1 MNYFITGIDT
11 DAGKSIVTGVMALYL
26 KSKGVN
32 VITQKLA
39 QTGCVNSSED
49 ILTHRE
55 LMGMEMVSEDY
66 EGLTCPYVFS
76 FPASPHLAARLDGVT
91 IDPQLLSAATDELG
105 NRYHT
110 VLIEGAGGLMVPL
123 SDELNLIDYL
133 VDRQYPIILVTSA
146 KIGSINHT
154 LLTLEVCKAKGLE
167 VVGLVFNHFGSPNKV
182 VAEDSLSLFRRTLP
196 QYFPLA
202 KVVEVPVI
210 DARSE
215 VVDFSEIFLGA

>member
-1 MNYFITGIDT
+1 
-11 DAGKSIVTGVMALYL
+11 
-26 KSKGVN
+26 
-32 VITQKLA
+32 
-39 QTGCVNSSED
+39 
-49 ILTHRE
+49 
-55 LMGMEMVSEDY
+55 
-66 EGLTCPYVFS
+66 
-76 FPASPHLAARLDGVT
+76 
-91 IDPQLLSAATDELG
+91 
-105 NRYHT
+105 
-110 VLIEGAGGLMVPL
+110 MVPL

-167 VVGLVFNHFGSPNKV
+167 VVGLVFNHFGAPNKV
-182 VAEDSLSLFRRTLP
+182 VAEDSLALFRRTLP

-215 VVDFSEIFLGA
+215 VVDFSVLFGS

>member
-11 DAGKSIVTGVMALYL
+11 YAGKSIVTGVMARYL

-32 VITQKLA
+32 VITQKLT
-39 QTGCVNSSED
+39 QTGCTQTSED

-76 FPASPHLAARLDGVT
+76 FPASPHLAARLDGVP
-91 IDPQLLSAATDELG
+91 IDPQLLSVATDELA
-105 NRYHT
+105 NRYQT

-123 SDELNLIDYL
+123 SEELNLIDYL

-167 VVGLVFNHFGSPNKV
+167 VVGLVFNHFGAPNKV
-182 VAEDSLSLFRRTLP
+182 VAEDSLALFRRTLP
-196 QYFPLA
+196 HYFPQA

-215 VVDFSEIFLGA
+215 VVDFLELFG

>member
-11 DAGKSIVTGVMALYL
+11 DAGKSIVTGVMARYL

-39 QTGCVNSSED
+39 QTGCIDSSED

-55 LMGMEMVSEDY
+55 LMRMEMVSEDY

-76 FPASPHLAARLDGVT
+76 FPASPHLAARVDGVS
-91 IDPQLLSAATDELG
+91 IDPQLLSAATDELA
-105 NRYHT
+105 NRYDI

-123 SDELNLIDYL
+123 TDELNLINYL
-133 VDRQYPIILVTSA
+133 ADRQYPIILVTSA

-167 VVGLVFNHFGSPNKV
+167 VVGLVFNHFGAPNKV
-182 VAEDSLSLFRRTLP
+182 VAEDSFALFRRTLP
-196 QYFPLA
+196 HYFPQA

-215 VVDFSEIFLGA
+215 VVDFSPLFG